1 MAKETSI
8 VGKKNEVK
16 LVILHCGLGLLA
28 SANRFQQL
36 VSIWLVLTCAMLCWV
51 PGSAELSSSP
61 DMVLAVSW
69 ASGQQAAAR
78 GVKIKPSVAF
88 N

>member
-1 MAKETSI
+1 
-8 VGKKNEVK
+8 
-16 LVILHCGLGLLA
+16 
-28 SANRFQQL
+28 
-36 VSIWLVLTCAMLCWV
+36 MLCWV

-69 ASGQQAAAR
+69 AGGQQAAAR
-78 GVKIKPSVAF
+78 GVKIKLSVAF